1 MEKWPV
7 DKDMRNPDEFTIY
20 LKASNITNTQR
31 VMDAAVSISDKY
43 GLEVNSKISKSSH
56 SIDFWVTL
64 KNLESIAWELSI
76 AYSIIKEIHDFLQ
89 WVNHQ
94 DAIKK
99 QYDSLTRSVKSL
111 VRSILRAVQKLH
123 DTTNSV
129 EISYKGDDLKFDL
142 GLWAEIVPFIN
153 ILLDEH
159 RSPAIP
165 GEIRHKKVDYNQE
178 ILNLL
183 ASKEN
188 MEITTIYLEKLNKS
202 SIIELNDS
210 EKYELLHLLKKG
222 KS

>member
-7 DKDMRNPDEFTIY
+7 DKDKSNPDEFTIY

-64 KNLESIAWELSI
+64 KNLVLIWGELNM
-76 AYSIIKEIHDFLQ
+76 AYSIIKKVHDFPH
-89 WVNHQ
+89 WANHY

-129 EISYKGDDLKFDL
+129 EISYKGDDLKFDQGL
-142 GLWAEIVPFIN
+142 GYEIGPFIN
-153 ILLDEH
+153 ILLNEH
-159 RSPAIP
+159 KSPAIP
-165 GEIRHKKVDYNQE
+165 SEIHHKKVDYKQE

-188 MEITTIYLEKLNKS
+188 MEMTTKYLATLNKS
-202 SIIELNDS
+202 SIFELNDS
-210 EKYELLHLLKKG
+210 EKYELLHRLKEG